1 MFTEGI
7 GDLTAFPFVNPE
19 GVESLGLGLEGVRS
33 RRPCAA
39 PHSDTV
45 EAKTLLR
52 APHHPGLGAHGDACG
67 GLSPGVPPRSVPVSS
82 LAQHSRLD
90 NSIWRAREL
99 IGRAHTGREMETQ

>member
-1 MFTEGI
+1 MEGI

-67 GLSPGVPPRSVPVSS
+67 GLSPGIPPPECACQFLSP
-82 LAQHSRLD
+82 AF
-90 NSIWRAREL
+90 E
-99 IGRAHTGREMETQ
+99 TGQQYLEGP